1 MDIKKYLQEKK
12 EIVDKALEKYF
23 SRRLAPTG
31 EVGFPDSL
39 CNAIRYSLFNGGKR
53 IRPILSIAAFET
65 AGGKGDG
72 VLPFACALEM
82 IHTYSLIHDDL
93 PGIDNDDYRRGKP
106 TCHKL
111 FGEAIGILTGDALL
125 TEAFKLMTDRQ
136 LYMGFS
142 YGEGL
147 VLDIINE
154 VAQAAGLLGMICGQ
168 VLDVESEG
176 KKVGVP
182 TLQYIHNHKTGAL
195 IQTSVRLGVKLA
207 AGDEKTLR
215 AFTHY
220 GERIGLAFQIADDI
234 LNVEGEA
241 GLLGKKTGTDLFK
254 RKATYP
260 SLLGLEESKRRA
272 EESVAL
278 AIDALSPYGPEAE
291 PLREIA
297 RFIIKREY

>member
-1 MDIKKYLQEKK
+1 VDIKKYLLEKK

-39 CNAIRYSLFNGGKR
+39 CKAIRHSLFNGGKR

-65 AGGKGDG
+65 VGGKGDG

-136 LYMGFS
+136 PDRGFS
-142 YGEGL
+142 YDEGL

-154 VAQAAGLLGMICGQ
+154 VAQAAGLFGMVGGQ

-176 KKVGVP
+176 REIGFP

-195 IQTSVRLGVKLA
+195 IQASVRLGVKLA
-207 AGDEKTLR
+207 AGDEETLR
-215 AFTHY
+215 AFTRY

-272 EESVAL
+272 EECVTL
-278 AIDALSPYGPEAE
+278 AVDALNPYGPEAE